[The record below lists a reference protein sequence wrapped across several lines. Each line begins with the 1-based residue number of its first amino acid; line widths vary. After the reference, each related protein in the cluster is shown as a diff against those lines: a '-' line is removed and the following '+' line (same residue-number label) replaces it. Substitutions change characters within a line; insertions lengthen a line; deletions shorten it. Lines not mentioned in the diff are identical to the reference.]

1 MATKNV
7 LIACG
12 NGVATST
19 VVRSKIEKYCAE
31 QGISIK
37 ATQCK
42 MLEIHDKGND
52 YDLVVTSG
60 KFKDPDVKTPCIRP
74 STCSPALTR
83 RPLSRRSPTRSRTS
97 ATAPARARPRGTS
110 AASPPEPAA

>member
-60 KFKDPDVKTPCIRP
+60 KFKDPDVKTPCIMAINLL
-74 STCSPALTR
+74 TGINEKATLQKIADALK
-83 RPLSRRSPTRSRTS
+83 
-97 ATAPARARPRGTS
+97 G
-110 AASPPEPAA
+110 

>member
-1 MATKNV
+1 MATKHV

-19 VVRSKIEKYCAE
+19 VVADKVKKICAKE
-31 QGISIK
+31 GVDIQV
-37 ATQCK
+37 TQCK

-60 KFKDPDVKTPCIRP
+60 KFKDPDVKTPCIMAINLL
-74 STCSPALTR
+74 TGINEKATLQKIADALKD
-83 RPLSRRSPTRSRTS
+83 
-97 ATAPARARPRGTS
+97 
-110 AASPPEPAA
+110 